1 MGFFLGNLG
10 RIRRLAFILGD
21 GAAFIAIQ
29 VGQDV
34 EQGLGPEDG
43 QFIEEGPRRFLG
55 IQGNSRFFQHLPRI
69 HAFVEKHDGHAAFG
83 FAVFDGVL
91 DGGGAAILRQQ
102 RAVDVEAAVFRDVQD
117 SFRQNLTVSDDDDD
131 VRRQAAELFDDV
143 VTAHGIR
150 LEDGDA
156 QFQGLFLDRRESH
169 LLAASPLFIGLA
181 VDGSDIIAGLG
192 QFFQGRDGK
201 VRRPHEY
208 DT

>member
-1 MGFFLGNLG
+1 MVTPLSASPSL
-10 RIRRLAFILGD
+10 RAYWM
-21 GAAFIAIQ
+21 
-29 VGQDV
+29 
-34 EQGLGPEDG
+34 
-43 QFIEEGPRRFLG
+43 
-55 IQGNSRFFQHLPRI
+55 
-69 HAFVEKHDGHAAFG
+69 
-83 FAVFDGVL
+83 
-91 DGGGAAILRQQ
+91 GGGAAILRQQ

-117 SFRQNLTVSDDDDD
+117 GFRQNLTVSDDDDD

-156 QFQGLFLDRRESH
+156 QFQSLFLDRRESH

-181 VDGSDIIAGLG
+181 VDGGDIITGLG
-192 QFFQGRDGK
+192 QFFQRRDGK